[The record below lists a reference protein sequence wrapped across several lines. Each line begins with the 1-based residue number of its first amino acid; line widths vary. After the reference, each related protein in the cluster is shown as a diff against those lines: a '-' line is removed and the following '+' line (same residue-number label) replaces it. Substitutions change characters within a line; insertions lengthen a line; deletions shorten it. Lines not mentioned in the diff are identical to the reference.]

1 MDSEYLDVTWNVFL
15 HKLKR
20 DRALRIGQNRIHDES
35 QILWIE
41 WQKTP
46 EGKFTNIMNYQPET
60 PVDENAL
67 ATCVAIQLNEHG
79 KHKLIYALQWGKS
92 INLIDQAHG
101 QHV

>member
-1 MDSEYLDVTWNVFL
+1 MSL

-20 DRALRIGQNRIHDES
+20 DRVLRIGQNRIHDES
-35 QILWIE
+35 QILWLE
-41 WQKTP
+41 WHETRKAGGWENLITV
-46 EGKFTNIMNYQPET
+46 IMKYQPET
-60 PVDENAL
+60 PVDKNAL

-79 KHKLIYALQWGKS
+79 TRKLLYALQWGKS